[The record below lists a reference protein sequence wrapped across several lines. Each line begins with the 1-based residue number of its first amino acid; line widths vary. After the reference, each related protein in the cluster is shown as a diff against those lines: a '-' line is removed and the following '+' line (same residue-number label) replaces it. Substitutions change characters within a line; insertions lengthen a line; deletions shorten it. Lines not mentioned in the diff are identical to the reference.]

1 MLVARRQQLEGAQ
14 PRQLG
19 ETLEAVRGQGVGRDD
34 ELQLLLD
41 AVSAASEG
49 RPAVVLLGGDAGV
62 GKTRLLAQVVAD
74 APVGTTVLRG
84 GCVDLGDVGLPYL
97 PFVEVFAD
105 LAQLLP
111 EGLR

>member
-1 MLVARRQQLEGAQ
+1 MCAQLALHAGTMSCVAALSTDD
-14 PRQLG
+14 PPPL
-19 ETLEAVRGQGVGRDD
+19 VGRDD

-41 AVSAASEG
+41 AVRAAGEG

-74 APVGTTVLRG
+74 PPPPATVLRG

-97 PFVEVFAD
+97 PFVEAFAD
-105 LAQLLP
+105 LA
-111 EGLR
+111 